1 MHFLPTAPIPARAEI
16 RAAPDKPYEARRGSQ
31 MRVGTTTRDA
41 TREEE
46 ERLYQA
52 SGRVRCGLKPVSG
65 ATLETLDRRRLN
77 DYFVH
82 VLKGDAPPDDDWEQ
96 WRRRLYNLELA
107 MAASG
112 QATGT
117 VVGMRSGFR
126 YARNQTLVN
135 VMRDYDY
142 VDARGMGVRNKKI

>member
-1 MHFLPTAPIPARAEI
+1 MS
-16 RAAPDKPYEARRGSQ
+16 K
-31 MRVGTTTRDA
+31 
-41 TREEE
+41 E

-82 VLKGDAPPDDDWEQ
+82 VLKGDAPPDDDCEQ
-96 WRRRLYNLELA
+96 WRRLYNLELA
-107 MAASG
+107 RAASG
-112 QATGT
+112 QATET
-117 VVGMRSGFR
+117 VVGMRAGFR
-126 YARNQTLVN
+126 YVRNQTLVN

-142 VDARGMGVRNKKI
+142 VDARGMGARNKKI